1 MTNIRKGDLVKILS
15 GRDRGETGKVLSV
28 NTKFDMAT
36 VEGRNI
42 VFRHR
47 KPKKGG
53 EKGQKLEL
61 PMPMHASRLMVV
73 CPHCKKP
80 TRIGSVTDEKGTK
93 SRICKQ
99 CGKNI

>member
-15 GRDRGETGKVLSV
+15 GRDRDKTGKVLGV
-28 NTKFDMAT
+28 NTKLDMAT

-53 EKGQKLEL
+53 EKGQKLQL
-61 PMPMHASRLMVV
+61 SMPMHASRLMVV

-80 TRIGSVTDEKGTK
+80 TRISRVTDEKGIK
-93 SRICKQ
+93 SRIW
-99 CGKNI
+99 